1 MPSICAPNHPFHATS
16 ERFISSG
23 MTADHSCA
31 CARSLSQLA
40 QRGSSRGLNTP
51 PQGLT
56 NIDAIEHMATG
67 QLETDSQT
75 NSWDPELVSRSSSV
89 AFPDDLPPGSK
100 VPRTKE
106 KGKGKNKERD
116 NDKTASRVK
125 EEPLPVA
132 LPLLNSLSSAVTYFH
147 FSSFYGGSHFY

>member
-1 MPSICAPNHPFHATS
+1 MPSICAPQRPNHPFHATS

-89 AFPDDLPPGSK
+89 AFPDDLPQA
-100 VPRTKE
+100 PRSLARRRRA
-106 KGKGKNKERD
+106 KERIR
-116 NDKTASRVK
+116 KETMIRRLAGSRRS
-125 EEPLPVA
+125 PCLPR
-132 LPLLNSLSSAVTYFH
+132 SH
-147 FSSFYGGSHFY
+147 FSTVSLLR